1 MITALDGKINKQTA
15 DQLRKEASVL
25 QTGDPWKSIQ
35 EMDIEILR
43 PVVENESTEVAA
55 VVLSKLNVPKAAE
68 LLGAIPGPGRVKS
81 PMQFRKPAVCRPV
94 RLIASG
100 CHWPHNCR

>member
-1 MITALDGKINKQTA
+1 MP
-15 DQLRKEASVL
+15 

-35 EMDIEILR
+35 EMNIETLR
-43 PVVENESTEVAA
+43 PVMENESTEVAA

-68 LLGAIPGPGRVKS
+68 LLGPFPARGRVKS
-81 PMQFRKPAVCRPV
+81 HMQSRKPAVCRPV

-100 CHWPHNCR
+100 CDWPHNCRWCK